1 LYRGWPDT
9 GASRLRHARFGRGE
23 QFHELVD
30 GFTRAATD
38 AFAALAPERMLEH
51 EERKPGDA
59 ERADLAQR
67 EALKDGRGDDAGGRA
82 RLRQL
87 DGVVETPRR
96 ARPSVG

>member
-1 LYRGWPDT
+1 MGT
-9 GASRLRHARFGRGE
+9 SRLRHARSTRGYCRE
-23 QFHELVD
+23 KFHELVD
-30 GFTRAATD
+30 GLTRAATD
-38 AFAALAPERMLEH
+38 AFATLAPERMLEH

-67 EALKDGRGDDAGGRA
+67 EALKDRRGDDAGGRA

>member
-1 LYRGWPDT
+1 
-9 GASRLRHARFGRGE
+9 
-23 QFHELVD
+23 
-30 GFTRAATD
+30 
-38 AFAALAPERMLEH
+38 MLEY
-51 EERKPGDA
+51 EERKPRDA